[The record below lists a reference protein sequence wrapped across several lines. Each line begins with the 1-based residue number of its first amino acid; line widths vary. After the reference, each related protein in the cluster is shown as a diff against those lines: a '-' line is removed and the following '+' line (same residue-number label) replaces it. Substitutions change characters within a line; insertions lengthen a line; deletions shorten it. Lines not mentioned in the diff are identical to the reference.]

1 MMTPKFSL
9 SLIAGVIASALP
21 YSTFA
26 ADQSVANQSIENQ
39 SAVNKVSN
47 TVFDPVVLT
56 PSQTDFG
63 GVGLMQMPSGRM
75 APEGEFNIGASIN
88 NEYHHYNVSLQV
100 MPWLETTIRY
110 TLVQDLL
117 YSGDESFS
125 GKTKYTDKGIDFK
138 IRLLKES
145 KWLPETSVGV
155 RDFGGTGLFDG
166 EFVAATKRFGNLD
179 VTLGMGWG
187 YLGQSGNVTNP
198 FCKASDKFCSRQSD
212 YKGKGGSVDFERWF
226 KGPAAIYGGI
236 EYQTPYQP
244 LRLKVEYDSNDY
256 SQDFPVTRGNVDMT
270 QHTPW
275 NFGVLYGLGDWGDI
289 KVSYQRGDTL
299 TLGVNLSTNFNDMK
313 AIWRDEPIT
322 AYNESNN
329 QSIDEVD
336 WQRVNQQ
343 LNGNAG
349 YEDNRIYA
357 DNDSITLV
365 ATQTKYRDSDEAHDR
380 ASRIFANHVPE
391 TISTYRIIETNQSIP
406 VSETVIDATQ
416 YKKVANNEYFDAKV
430 ADASQ
435 TDEVTYSPSEQT
447 LKSDNLER
455 WDYSVSP
462 TLSQSIGS
470 AESFYLYAVG
480 INTAGSVWL
489 TDKVQASGS
498 LYFNL
503 FDNYDK
509 FNYITPPDGTSVPR
523 VRTMFRAYV
532 HENPVRMNNLQLT
545 WFEEYGAGFY
555 SQMYAGYL
563 ESMFGGIG
571 SEVMYRPLN
580 SNWAF
585 GVDATYIKQRTPG
598 DWFGFYEQDHQE
610 GGDYGR
616 DYTVVSSGV
625 TGFATA
631 YYAPQWSFLKNT
643 LLKVGVGQFLAGDK
657 GTRIDFSKQFDSG
670 VIAGAYASF
679 TNLSAEEFG
688 EGSYTKGFY
697 LSIPF
702 DIMTVKPSKNRA
714 NFNWQPL
721 TRDGG
726 QMLNKQHELY
736 ELTDERSPWF
746 TRKGL

>member
-1 MMTPKFSL
+1 MMAPKFSL
-9 SLIAGVIASALP
+9 SLIAGVIASSLP
-21 YSTFA
+21 YSALANEFE
-26 ADQSVANQSIENQ
+26 SVTLS
-39 SAVNKVSN
+39 
-47 TVFDPVVLT
+47 T
-56 PSQTDFG
+56 SQTDFG

-75 APEGEFNIGASIN
+75 APEGEFNIGATLN

-110 TLVQDLL
+110 TLVQDSL
-117 YSGDESFS
+117 YNSDESFS
-125 GKTKYTDKGIDFK
+125 GDTKYTDKGIDFK
-138 IRLLKES
+138 IRLLEES
-145 KWLPETSVGV
+145 QWLPETSIGV

-179 VTLGMGWG
+179 ITLGMGWG
-187 YLGQSGNVTNP
+187 YLGQNGNITNP
-198 FCKASDKFCSRQSD
+198 FCKASDKYCSREAGF
-212 YKGKGGSVDFERWF
+212 KGNGGSVDFERWF
-226 KGPAAIYGGI
+226 KGPAAIYGGL

-256 SQDFPVTRGNVDMT
+256 SQDKPVRDPINKHDMT

-275 NFGVLYGLGDWGDI
+275 NFGVLYGLGGWGDI
-289 KVSYQRGDTL
+289 KVSYERGDTL
-299 TLGVNLSTNFNDMK
+299 TLGVNISTNFNSMK
-313 AIWRDEPIT
+313 AIWRDEPIEP
-322 AYNESNN
+322 YDESTHD
-329 QSIDEVD
+329 SIDEVN
-336 WQRVNQQ
+336 WKRVNQE

-349 YEDNRIYA
+349 YEESKIYA
-357 DNDSITLV
+357 NEDSVTIV
-365 ATQTKYRDSDEAHDR
+365 AEQNKYRDSDEAHDR
-380 ASRIFANHVPE
+380 ASRILANNVPA
-391 TISTYRIIETNQSIP
+391 TISTYRIVETNQSMP
-406 VSETVIDATQ
+406 VSETVIDAKQ
-416 YKKVANNEYFDAKV
+416 YKKVANNEYFNADIT
-430 ADASQ
+430 DASQ
-435 TDEVTYSPSEQT
+435 TDEVTYSPLDSD

-455 WDYSVSP
+455 WDYSISP
-462 TLSQSIGS
+462 TLAQSIGS
-470 AESFYLYAVG
+470 AENFYLYAIG

-503 FDNYDK
+503 VDNYDQ

-532 HENPVRMNNLQLT
+532 HENPVRMNSLQLT
-545 WFEEYGAGFY
+545 WFEEYGSGFY
-555 SQMYAGYL
+555 SQVYGGYL

-598 DWFGFYEQDHQE
+598 EWFGFYEQDQQD
-610 GGDYGR
+610 GGAYGR

-631 YYAPQWSFLKNT
+631 YYAPQWSVLENT

-657 GTRIDFSKQFDSG
+657 GTRIDFSKQFNSG

-679 TNLSAEEFG
+679 TDLSAEEFG

-697 LSIPF
+697 ISIPF

-726 QMLNKQHELY
+726 QMLNKEHELY
-736 ELTDERSPWF
+736 NLTDERSPWF
-746 TRKGL
+746 TKKGL